1 MKREAW
7 SVKRKK
13 NTSFAILLTL
23 FMLLIKDYHRFMCN
37 TSCSWRLLSEWPLQ
51 KWGHRTLARGFAL
64 VVSPVCVVSF
74 WLFCLFRSFLFG
86 CFCGFA
92 RFAGVARLFRVLVH
106 DICIVANC
114 SSFQLC
120 FTRGKYR
127 GKRSELIRSSSEI
140 ILKEIVR
147 LILD

>member
-1 MKREAW
+1 MAATKVR
-7 SVKRKK
+7 
-13 NTSFAILLTL
+13 TSYT
-23 FMLLIKDYHRFMCN
+23 R
-37 TSCSWRLLSEWPLQ
+37 SWFCFGR
-51 KWGHRTLARGFAL
+51 LARLRRFVL
-64 VVSPVCVVSF
+64 VVLLVS
-74 WLFCLFRSFLFG
+74 LVLLG

-106 DICIVANC
+106 DICIVANY

-127 GKRSELIRSSSEI
+127 GKRSELIRSSSET